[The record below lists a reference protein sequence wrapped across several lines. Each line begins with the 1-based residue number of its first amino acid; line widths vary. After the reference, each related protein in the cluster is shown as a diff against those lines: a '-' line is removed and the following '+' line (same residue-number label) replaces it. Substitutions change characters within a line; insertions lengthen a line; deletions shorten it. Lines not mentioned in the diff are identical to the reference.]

1 MIKIN
6 GNQLTLDDVIKV
18 ARFNEPVTLD
28 PQAKTRMEESWAW
41 VESINNDERP
51 VYGINTGFGIF
62 SDKKISREDTAT
74 SKQESNPQSFCWYG
88 RAVTRRG
95 CPGCHARQGKY
106 PGERDSPESDPLS
119 LKPFLSY

>member
-28 PQAKTRMEESWAW
+28 PQAKGRMEESWAW

-74 SKQESNPQSFCWYG
+74 LSRNLILSHSVGMGDP
-88 RAVTRRG
+88 
-95 CPGCHARQGKY
+95 
-106 PGERDSPESDPLS
+106 SP
-119 LKPFLSY
+119 